1 MNKTIVVIN
10 GSGKVGK
17 DTFVHL
23 IRKHCND
30 YVMNYSSVNKVKMIA
45 REAGWDGKKTEK
57 DRKFLSD
64 LKLLTSEYNDMP
76 YNDMTEVINIFKQ
89 NDYPFLFLHIR
100 EPEEIQRF
108 VDDFGAKTLLITNKN
123 VKQIESNMA
132 DANVQNFKYD
142 FIIDNSGTYEEFEQ
156 KAINFIKEVNNEK

>member
-1 MNKTIVVIN
+1 MNKIIVVIN

-30 YVMNYSSVNKVKMIA
+30 YIMNYSSVNKVKMIA
-45 REAGWDGKKTEK
+45 KEAGWNGKKTEK

-76 YNDMTEVINIFKQ
+76 YNDIAEVINVFKQ
-89 NDYPFLFLHIR
+89 NGCPFLFLHIR
-100 EPEEIQRF
+100 EPQEIQRL
-108 VDDFGAKTLLITNKN
+108 VNDFGAKTLLITNNN

-142 FIIDNSGTYEEFEQ
+142 FTIDNSGTFEDLEE
-156 KAINFIKEVNNEK
+156 KAVNFIKEVNDY